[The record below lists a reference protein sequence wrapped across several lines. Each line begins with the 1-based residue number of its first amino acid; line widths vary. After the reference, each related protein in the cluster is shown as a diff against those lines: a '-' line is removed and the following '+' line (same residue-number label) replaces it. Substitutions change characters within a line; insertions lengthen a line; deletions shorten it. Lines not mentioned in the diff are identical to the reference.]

1 MGKLGLNSGYIGS
14 DQRTTTNGVVGYDK
28 YFLERKAGRF
38 LPVLEGDP
46 DAQAFFQR
54 VVTAGGTLSDTEQFA
69 VTQLVRDLKSY
80 GIWTLMKAIYPM
92 VGASAAACAQ
102 NLKSSSFTGAFTAGW
117 TFASTG
123 VTGDGTS
130 AYMDTNFVISEQLN
144 YLSQSY
150 GIYKQSVQSGTSCDF
165 GVSYDNAINGVGMFL
180 NLGYNYINT
189 FVLDQQMA
197 SSLASG
203 NYILNRNG
211 SAVKKLFRNGSLFD
225 SKTDD
230 YTTANDYDYLGYS
243 VWLGGRNDFG
253 SLVFPT
259 NTTTS
264 FFSIGDG
271 LTDTEAS
278 NFYTAVQTFQTSL
291 SRQV

>member
-1 MGKLGLNSGYIGS
+1 MILATHGFLASSIGQFDS
-14 DQRTTTNGVVGYDK
+14 
-28 YFLERKAGRF
+28 
-38 LPVLEGDP
+38 
-46 DAQAFFQR
+46 DAQAFFDR
-54 VVTAGGTLSDTEQFA
+54 VTTAGGSLSLTERNAVNTLVIQMKTD
-69 VTQLVRDLKSY
+69 
-80 GIWTLMKAIYPM
+80 GIWTKMKAIYPM
-92 VGASAAACAQ
+92 VGSSAAACAQ
-102 NLKSSSFTGAFTAGW
+102 NLKSSSFTGTFSSGW

-123 VTGDGTS
+123 VTGNGTS
-130 AYMDTNFVISEQLN
+130 AYMDTNFVISEELN

-150 GIYKQSVQSGTSCDF
+150 GIYKQSVQSLTRCEF
-165 GVSYDNAINGVGMFL
+165 GVSYSSAINGVGMFL

-189 FVLDQQMA
+189 FVLDQIMA
-197 SSLASG
+197 SSLVSG

-225 SKTDD
+225 SKTDN

-253 SLVFPT
+253 SLAFPT

-271 LTDTEAS
+271 LTDDEADD
-278 NFYTAVQTFQTSL
+278 FYTAVQAFQTTL